1 MDNFDFETS
10 DIVAE
15 ATKKYSPEK
24 GKKKQDQ
31 FDMKKKDNQYGLFSI
46 FRSKRLK
53 HRSKLKVER
62 NN

>member
-24 GKKKQDQ
+24 GKISRSIW
-31 FDMKKKDNQYGLFSI
+31 FESKKDNQIDNQVDKSWSLW
-46 FRSKRLK
+46 LK
-53 HRSKLKVER
+53 WISPHKV
-62 NN
+62 

>member
-31 FDMKKKDNQYGLFSI
+31 FDMKKKIINMVYFQYLD
-46 FRSKRLK
+46 LK
-53 HRSKLKVER
+53 G
-62 NN
+62 

>member
-24 GKKKQDQ
+24 GKKKQYQ
-31 FDMKKKDNQYGLFSI
+31 FDMKK
-46 FRSKRLK
+46 
-53 HRSKLKVER
+53 ER
-62 NN
+62 

>member
-24 GKKKQDQ
+24 GKKTR
-31 FDMKKKDNQYGLFSI
+31 SI
-46 FRSKRLK
+46 
-53 HRSKLKVER
+53 
-62 NN
+62 